1 MGGTVSIGFN
11 SFWGETVCSSN
22 TADLFV
28 EPHSCHGEE
37 MCCDIM
43 PDATVASKS
52 CIGRF
57 FDVSIL
63 WVFWKLDTHHVWVNF
78 LAEIFM
84 EVSLLEAILAG
95 VKLTATLL
103 QEQPLLEIFLVL
115 VMMFVTLS
123 GSMLEVL
130 PLATRPVF
138 EILLVMQ
145 SMDTGFVISTVD
157 IFLWMSSPA
166 LETRPAFKSN

>member
-1 MGGTVSIGFN
+1 MLQLQVSH
-11 SFWGETVCSSN
+11 
-22 TADLFV
+22 ALV
-28 EPHSCHGEE
+28 E
-37 MCCDIM
+37 
-43 PDATVASKS
+43 
-52 CIGRF
+52 
-57 FDVSIL
+57 FDVLIL

-103 QEQPLLEIFLVL
+103 QEQPLLEIILVL

-138 EILLVMQ
+138 EIFLVMQ

-166 LETRPAFKSN
+166 LETRPAFKFNKMLINLYWKELLQSSICMHPDQLHL